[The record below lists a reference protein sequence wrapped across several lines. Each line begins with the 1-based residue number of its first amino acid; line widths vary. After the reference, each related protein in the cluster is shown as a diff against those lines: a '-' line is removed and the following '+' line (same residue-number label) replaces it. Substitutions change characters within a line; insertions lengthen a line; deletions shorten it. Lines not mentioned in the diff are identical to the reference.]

1 MQHGSLIKNIRKHG
15 PGVWQFRWS
24 EKSPQGKR
32 IYRKRVIG
40 SVGDYSDVDAARRAV
55 AGLLREINSGETQPR
70 SCSMTIAQLCENFV
84 QRELAREN
92 A

>member
-15 PGVWQFRWS
+15 SGVWQFRWS

-40 SVGDYSDVDAARRAV
+40 SVGDYSDVDAARRA
-55 AGLLREINSGETQPR
+55 LPRDQLRRDATEKLFDDDRPTLR
-70 SCSMTIAQLCENFV
+70 TLCSA
-84 QRELAREN
+84 
-92 A
+92 